1 MSRLAILLMLVGCQ
15 SQPTLQPVG
24 STFVVTE
31 IEGRSIE
38 SRAATTPES
47 SSGNALPPSEQQQ
60 PRDGAARDF
69 QTVDELRL
77 QLGLKSMEL
86 AETRMECEELQRR
99 VKDLKDSVDKLTAG
113 RIAELDQRDQFD
125 APPAVSRIAPRP
137 QLEAIIYTGEKAYGE
152 GWCKNCTK
160 LKNRWADGN
169 AWIHI
174 TWSDEVAPADDHYPA
189 IRFRD
194 AAGNLRFPADEQN
207 NYLPIDDLDR
217 LYRTI
222 EMHQKKPV
230 QSIQPARQPV
240 TRQSSSI
247 ASAPQATGATR

>member
-1 MSRLAILLMLVGCQ
+1 MSRLAILLILVGCQ
-15 SQPTLQPVG
+15 SQPKLQPVG

-31 IEGRSIE
+31 IEGTSIE

-47 SSGNALPPSEQQQ
+47 SSGNALPLTEQQQ

-69 QTVDELRL
+69 QTEDELRL

-86 AETRMECEELQRR
+86 AESRIECEELQRQM
-99 VKDLKDSVDKLTAG
+99 KDLQDSVAKLTER
-113 RIAELDQRDQFD
+113 RIAELDQRD
-125 APPAVSRIAPRP
+125 APPAVSGIAPRP

-152 GWCKNCTK
+152 GWCPNCTK

-240 TRQSSSI
+240 TRPSGSI
-247 ASAPQATGATR
+247 ALKSRAT